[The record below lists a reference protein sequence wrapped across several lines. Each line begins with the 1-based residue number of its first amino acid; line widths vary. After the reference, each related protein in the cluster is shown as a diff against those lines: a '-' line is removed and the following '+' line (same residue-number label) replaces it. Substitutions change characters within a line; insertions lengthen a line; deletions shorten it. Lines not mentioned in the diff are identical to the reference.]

1 MVQFGAEMVPVVQP
15 RISQNNIRAA
25 RLVGL
30 HGSHGWGL
38 NRSERGWRGQKSEI
52 SDQRAAVF
60 VELRRAREVS
70 VVGVRFSQI
79 YSDLVRFG

>member
-1 MVQFGAEMVPVVQP
+1 
-15 RISQNNIRAA
+15 
-25 RLVGL
+25 
-30 HGSHGWGL
+30 L
-38 NRSERGWRGQKSEI
+38 NRSELGWRGQKSEI

-79 YSDLVRFG
+79 YSDLLRFGQVAVARPVEAKNFLRFG